1 MALTKL
7 EAASG
12 LHISLSLPS
21 TSRYRLDYLS
31 NCPDEYQIVNE
42 DIHDHRRACRP
53 TWRWILL
60 FRDGCWVEKLKFRS
74 MLGSSF
80 TNFEKAS
87 WNLAKV
93 RTLLGSIQLPSVA
106 RTIYM
111 VDIGSRI
118 TVPLSRPTVVLP
130 SKGCATRGCPSLHAL
145 FKDIIGCCGR
155 IQGGQEPSEKGLST
169 WQPGWQFRGSAHANT
184 SPMTAFWPSLDRK
197 MKRCALLVRRNWR
210 KGGGGGLCKFGEL
223 FTKQCAQ

>member
-12 LHISLSLPS
+12 LHISLSWPS

-118 TVPLSRPTVVLP
+118 TVSLSRPTV
-130 SKGCATRGCPSLHAL
+130 CAAVKWLRN
-145 FKDIIGCCGR
+145 
-155 IQGGQEPSEKGLST
+155 KGLSV
-169 WQPGWQFRGSAHANT
+169 
-184 SPMTAFWPSLDRK
+184 PS
-197 MKRCALLVRRNWR
+197 CALQGHHWLLWPNSRRTGTVGKGAVHLAAWVAVPWERTR
-210 KGGGGGLCKFGEL
+210 KHLSHDRILAKSG
-223 FTKQCAQ
+223 